1 MKKKIVIYGMNENSS
16 IIKIDATSKD
26 DISKTKEKKLKKAI
40 NDVNLQIISDDIW
53 QEIKNIY
60 DQTEIKKEPAKRKFS
75 SSLYR
80 LAKYLM
86 E

>member
-1 MKKKIVIYGMNENSS
+1 MNENSS

-75 SSLYR
+75 CSLYR

>member
-1 MKKKIVIYGMNENSS
+1 MNENSS

-60 DQTEIKKEPAKRKFS
+60 DQTEIKKEPAKRTFS